1 MQTNTYKS
9 VILISMPWSLFS
21 RPSIQLGTLKA
32 YLKLQFPY
40 LNIAAHH
47 FYLKVAETIGYKLY
61 HSISESTWLAETIYA
76 AMLSPE
82 KVKNIE
88 KIFYREAGV
97 KPLFRELNFKEIVS
111 KVRRITDSFIEGINW
126 NKFCLVGFSVCQCQL
141 TSSLYIIKQIKIK
154 YPDLKI
160 VLGGSTFAYA
170 SKDLFKLIPEI
181 DFVVKGEGELP
192 LSQLVYHLS
201 VYNKTHKIP
210 PIKGIISRESLEHD
224 SSNIFYQIE
233 TLGSLPMPDYDDYF
247 DLLKTFDSKKIFF
260 PTILCEISRGCW
272 WRCAQKS
279 KKIKGCAFCNLNL
292 QWDGYRSKGHSK
304 VVSEVDKLTS
314 KYKTLSI
321 AFTDNALPVKE
332 SKKVF
337 TQLKELNK
345 DFRFFS
351 EIRATTTLE
360 DLKIMRDAGMIE
372 VQIGIESLST
382 RLLRKLNKGTTA
394 IQNLEIMKNCER
406 LGIVNNSNLILQFP
420 SSDMDD
426 VEETLRNLEFAAPF
440 RPLRQ
445 VNFWLGLESP
455 AWKNPQ
461 QFGIK
466 ALYNHPLYADILP
479 PNISSM
485 RFLIQAYRG
494 DLGYQKKLWKRVK
507 KKIKAWNMEYESL
520 HNSSFFEPILSFL
533 DGRDFLIIIQKQFND
548 RTLTHRLKGKS
559 REIYLFCQHQR
570 SLKKI
575 LEHFHEFA
583 NDKIISFLQIMV
595 RKKLMFKENENYLS
609 LAVPQQKTRNQF

>member
-1 MQTNTYKS
+1 MKSQQTNKCKD
-9 VILISMPWSLFS
+9 VILVSMPWSLFD
-21 RPSIQLGTLKA
+21 RPSIQIGTLKA

-61 HSISESTWLAETIYA
+61 HSISKSTWLAETIYA
-76 AMLSPE
+76 AILSPE
-82 KVKNIE
+82 KLKTIE
-88 KIFYREAGV
+88 KIFYTEAGV
-97 KPLFRELNFKEIVS
+97 KPLLRKLSFKELVL
-111 KVRRITDSFIEGINW
+111 KVRKITDSFIESINW
-126 NKFCLVGFSVCQCQL
+126 NKFCLAGFSVCQCQL
-141 TSSLYIIKQIKIK
+141 TSSLYIIKKIKIK

-160 VLGGSTFAYA
+160 VVGGSTFAGA
-170 SKDLFKLIPEI
+170 SKEMFKLIPEI

-192 LSQLVYHLS
+192 LSQLVHQLGLYSKTDKIRPINS
-201 VYNKTHKIP
+201 V
-210 PIKGIISRESLEHD
+210 ISKESITD
-224 SSNIFYQIE
+224 DNAIIFYQME
-233 TLGSLPMPDYDDYF
+233 TLGNLPMPDFDDYF
-247 DLLKTFDSKKIFF
+247 ALLQTFSSNKTFF

-304 VVSEVDKLTS
+304 VVSEVDNLTS
-314 KYKTLSI
+314 KYKTLSV

-337 TQLKELNK
+337 TQLKKLNK

-351 EIRATTTLE
+351 EIRATTTME
-360 DLKIMRDAGMIE
+360 NLKIMRDAGMCE

-382 RLLRKLNKGTTA
+382 RLLKKLNKGTTA
-394 IQNLEIMKNCER
+394 IQNLEIMKNCEH

-420 SSDMDD
+420 GSDMDD

-445 VNFWLGLESP
+445 VNFWLGLKSP
-455 AWKNPQ
+455 VWQNPQ

-466 ALYNHPLYADILP
+466 ALYNHPRYTDLLP
-479 PNISSM
+479 QNISSSM
-485 RFLIQAYRG
+485 RFLIQTYQG
-494 DLGYQKKLWKRVK
+494 DHGYQKKLWKPVK
-507 KKIKAWNMEYESL
+507 QRIKVWMMEYESL
-520 HNSSFFEPILSFL
+520 HKNSFFEPILSFL
-533 DGRDFLIIIQKQFND
+533 DGRDFLIIIQKQLND

-559 REIYLFCQHQR
+559 RKIYLFCQHHR
-570 SLKKI
+570 SIKKI
-575 LEHFHEFA
+575 LEHFPELSD
-583 NDKIISFLQIMV
+583 DKIISFLQIMV
-595 RKKLMFKENENYLS
+595 NKKLMFEENKNYLS
-609 LAVPQQKTRNQF
+609 LAVPK

>member
-1 MQTNTYKS
+1 MKSQQTNKCKG
-9 VILISMPWSLFS
+9 VILVSMPWSLFS
-21 RPSIQLGTLKA
+21 RPSIQIGTLKA

-61 HSISESTWLAETIYA
+61 HSVSESTWLAETIYA

-82 KVKNIE
+82 KLKTIE

-97 KPLFRELNFKEIVS
+97 KPLFRKLSFTELVS
-111 KVRRITDSFIEGINW
+111 KVRKVTDVFIESINW
-126 NKFCLVGFSVCQCQL
+126 NKFCLAGFSVSQCQL

-154 YPDLKI
+154 HPDLKI
-160 VLGGSTFAYA
+160 VLGGSTFAGA
-170 SKDLFKLIPEI
+170 SKELFKLIPEI

-192 LSQLVYHLS
+192 LSQLVHHLGIYS
-201 VYNKTHKIP
+201 KIDKIP
-210 PIKGIISRESLEHD
+210 SIKGVISRESIED
-224 SSNIFYQIE
+224 DNSDIFYQME
-233 TLGSLPMPDYDDYF
+233 TLSSLPMPDFDDYF
-247 DLLKTFDSKKIFF
+247 DLLQTFGSNKTFF

-272 WRCAQKS
+272 WRHAQRL

-292 QWDGYRSKGHSK
+292 QWDGYRSKDYSK
-304 VVSEVDKLTS
+304 VVSEVDNLTS
-314 KYKTLSI
+314 KYKTLSV

-337 TQLKELNK
+337 TQLKELKK

-351 EIRATTTLE
+351 EIRATTTME
-360 DLKIMRDAGMIE
+360 NLKIMRDAGMSE

-382 RLLRKLNKGTTA
+382 RLLKKINKGTTA
-394 IQNLEIMKNCER
+394 IQNLEIMKNCEH
-406 LGIVNNSNLILQFP
+406 LGIINNSNLILQFP
-420 SSDMDD
+420 GSNKDD

-455 AWKNPQ
+455 VWQNPQ

-466 ALYNHPLYADILP
+466 ALYNHPRYADLLP
-479 PNISSM
+479 QNISTSM
-485 RFLIQAYRG
+485 RFLIQLYRG
-494 DLGYQKKLWKRVK
+494 DLGCQKKLWKPVRQR
-507 KKIKAWNMEYESL
+507 IKAWKMEYEAL
-520 HNSSFFEPILSFL
+520 HNNSIFEPILSFL
-533 DGRDFLIIIQKQFND
+533 DGRNFLIIIQKQLND

-559 REIYLFCQHQR
+559 REIYLFCRHHR
-570 SLKKI
+570 SIKKI
-575 LEHFHEFA
+575 LEHFSELSD
-583 NDKIISFLQIMV
+583 DKIISFLRIMV
-595 RKKLMFKENENYLS
+595 NKKLMFEENKNYLS
-609 LAVPQQKTRNQF
+609 LAVSK

>member
-1 MQTNTYKS
+1 MKPQQTNKCKDI
-9 VILISMPWSLFS
+9 ILVSMPWSLFS
-21 RPSIQLGTLKA
+21 RPSIQIGALKA

-82 KVKNIE
+82 KLKTIE
-88 KIFYREAGV
+88 KIFYKEAKN
-97 KPLFRELNFKEIVS
+97 KPLCRKLIFKELVS
-111 KVRRITDSFIEGINW
+111 KVRKVTDSFIESINW
-126 NKFCLVGFSVCQCQL
+126 NKFCLAGFSVSQCQL
-141 TSSLYIIKQIKIK
+141 TSSLYIIKQIKTK

-160 VLGGSTFAYA
+160 VLGGSTFAGA
-170 SKDLFKLIPEI
+170 SKEVFKLISEI

-192 LSQLVYHLS
+192 LSQLVHLLS
-201 VYNKTHKIP
+201 ISNKTDIP
-210 PIKGIISRESLEHD
+210 TIKGVISRESLEHD
-224 SSNIFYQIE
+224 SSDMFYQME
-233 TLGSLPMPDYDDYF
+233 TLNGLPMPDFDDYF
-247 DLLKTFDSKKIFF
+247 DLLQTFGSKKTFF

-272 WRCAQKS
+272 WRYTQRL

-292 QWDGYRSKGHSK
+292 QWDGYRSKGPSK

-314 KYKTLSI
+314 RHKSLSV
-321 AFTDNALPVKE
+321 AFADNALPVKE
-332 SKKVF
+332 SKEVF

-360 DLKIMRDAGMIE
+360 NLKIMRDAGMIE

-420 SSDMDD
+420 GSDMND

-455 AWKNPQ
+455 VWQNPQ
-461 QFGIK
+461 QFEIK
-466 ALYNHPLYADILP
+466 ALYNHPRYADLLP
-479 PNISSM
+479 QNISSSM

-494 DLGYQKKLWKRVK
+494 DLGYQKKLWQPVK
-507 KKIKAWNMEYESL
+507 ERIKAWKTGYESL
-520 HNSSFFEPILSFL
+520 HNNPIFEPILSFL
-533 DGRDFLIIIQKQFND
+533 DGRDFLIIIQKQLND
-548 RTLTHRLKGKS
+548 RILTHRLKGKS
-559 REIYLFCQHQR
+559 REIYLFCQHYR
-570 SLKKI
+570 SIKKI
-575 LEHFHEFA
+575 LEHFPELSD
-583 NDKIISFLQIMV
+583 DKIISFLQIMV
-595 RKKLMFKENENYLS
+595 SKKLMFEENEKYLS
-609 LAVPQQKTRNQF
+609 LAVPK

>member
-1 MQTNTYKS
+1 MKSQQTNKCKN
-9 VILISMPWSLFS
+9 VILVSMPWSLFS
-21 RPSIQLGTLKA
+21 RPSIQIGTLKA

-82 KVKNIE
+82 QLKTIE
-88 KIFYREAGV
+88 KIFYREVGV
-97 KPLFRELNFKEIVS
+97 KPLFRKLSFKELVS
-111 KVRRITDSFIEGINW
+111 KVRKVTDSFIESINW
-126 NKFCLVGFSVCQCQL
+126 NEFCLAGFSVCQCQL

-160 VLGGSTFAYA
+160 VLGGSTFAGA
-170 SKDLFKLIPEI
+170 SKELFKFIPEI

-192 LSQLVYHLS
+192 LSQLVHHLS
-201 VYNKTHKIP
+201 ISNKTDKIS
-210 PIKGIISRESLEHD
+210 PIKGVISKESITD
-224 SSNIFYQIE
+224 DNPNIFYQME
-233 TLGSLPMPDYDDYF
+233 TLDSLPMPDYDDYF
-247 DLLKTFDSKKIFF
+247 DLLQTFDSKKTFF

-272 WRCAQKS
+272 WRCKQKS

-292 QWDGYRSKGHSK
+292 QWNGYRSKVYSK
-304 VVSEVDKLTS
+304 VVPEVDKLTS
-314 KYKTLSI
+314 KYKALSV

-332 SKKVF
+332 SKKIF
-337 TQLKELNK
+337 TQLKKLNK

-351 EIRATTTLE
+351 EIRATTTLD

-382 RLLRKLNKGTTA
+382 RLLKKLNKGTTA
-394 IQNLEIMKNCER
+394 IHNLEIMKNCEH

-420 SSDMDD
+420 GSDMDD
-426 VEETLRNLEFAAPF
+426 VEETLQNLEFAAPF

-455 AWKNPQ
+455 VWQNPQ

-466 ALYNHPLYADILP
+466 ALYNHHRYADLLP
-479 PNISSM
+479 QNISSSM
-485 RFLIQAYRG
+485 LFLIQAYRG
-494 DLGYQKKLWKRVK
+494 NLGYQKKLWKPVK
-507 KKIKAWNMEYESL
+507 QRIKAWKMEYESL
-520 HNSSFFEPILSFL
+520 HNNSFFEPILSFL
-533 DGRDFLIIIQKQFND
+533 DGRDFLIIMQKQFNN
-548 RTLTHRLKGKS
+548 RILTHRLKGKS
-559 REIYLFCQHQR
+559 REIYLFCQYHQ
-570 SLKKI
+570 SIKKI
-575 LEHFHEFA
+575 LEHFPELSD
-583 NDKIISFLQIMV
+583 DKIISFLRIMV
-595 RKKLMFKENENYLS
+595 NKKLMFEENKNYLS
-609 LAVPQQKTRNQF
+609 LAVQK

>member
-1 MQTNTYKS
+1 MESQQTNTCNN
-9 VILISMPWSLFS
+9 VILVSMPWSLFN
-21 RPSIQLGTLKA
+21 RPSIQIGTLKA
-32 YLKLQFPY
+32 YLKLQFPH

-61 HSISESTWLAETIYA
+61 HPISKSTWLAETIYA
-76 AMLSPE
+76 AILSPE
-82 KVKNIE
+82 KLKTIE
-88 KIFYREAGV
+88 KIFHKEAKN
-97 KPLFRELNFKEIVS
+97 KPLFRKLIFKELVS
-111 KVRRITDSFIEGINW
+111 KVKKVTDSFIESINW
-126 NKFCLVGFSVCQCQL
+126 NKFCLAGFSVCQCQL

-154 YPDLKI
+154 HPALKI
-160 VLGGSTFAYA
+160 VLGGSTFAGA
-170 SKDLFKLIPEI
+170 SKELFKLMPEI

-192 LSQLVYHLS
+192 LSQLVHHLGIS
-201 VYNKTHKIP
+201 NKTDKIP
-210 PIKGIISRESLEHD
+210 PIKGVISRESIED
-224 SSNIFYQIE
+224 VNSNKFYQME
-233 TLGSLPMPDYDDYF
+233 TLNSLPMPDYDDYF
-247 DLLKTFDSKKIFF
+247 DLLQTFGSKKTFF

-272 WRCAQKS
+272 WCYAQRS

-292 QWDGYRSKGHSK
+292 QWDGYRSKGPSK

-314 KYKTLSI
+314 KYKTLSV

-332 SKKVF
+332 SKEVF

-360 DLKIMRDAGMIE
+360 SLTIMRDAGMSE

-382 RLLRKLNKGTTA
+382 RLLKKLNKGTTA
-394 IQNLEIMKNCER
+394 IQNLEIMKNCEH

-420 SSDMDD
+420 GSDMDD
-426 VEETLRNLEFAAPF
+426 VEKTLQNLEFAAPF

-455 AWKNPQ
+455 VWQNPQ

-466 ALYNHPLYADILP
+466 ALYNHPRHADLLP
-479 PNISSM
+479 QNISSSM

-494 DLGYQKKLWKRVK
+494 NLGYQKKLWKPVK
-507 KKIKAWNMEYESL
+507 QRIKAWKMEYESL
-520 HNSSFFEPILSFL
+520 HKNSFFEPILSFL

-548 RTLTHRLKGKS
+548 KNLTHRLKGKS
-559 REIYLFCQHQR
+559 RKIYLFCQHHR
-570 SLKKI
+570 SIKKI
-575 LEHFHEFA
+575 LKHFPELSD
-583 NDKIISFLQIMV
+583 DKIISFLRIMV
-595 RKKLMFKENENYLS
+595 NKKLMFEENKNYLS
-609 LAVPQQKTRNQF
+609 LAVPK